1 MHRLVK
7 AELLLQRLDEFRVQ
21 PLRPLVFDAAVA
33 AQLRL
38 FIAARL
44 VAGIAADPRRGIDV
58 GPLHF
63 CDDLL
68 DRPAGNKL
76 NDGKGHQHDAEQG
89 RDHQQ
94 YAFEDIGAHGE
105 IQFPL
110 AVSYHQVSTM
120 PRSYLGFIAG
130 QP

>member
-7 AELLLQRLDEFRVQ
+7 AKLLLQRFDEFRVQ
-21 PLRPLVFDAAVA
+21 PLRPLVFDAGVA
-33 AQLRL
+33 PQLRL
-38 FIAARL
+38 FIAARFI
-44 VAGIAADPRRGIDV
+44 AGIAADPRRGIRV

-68 DRPAGNKL
+68 NGPARNKL
-76 NDGKGHQHDAEQG
+76 NDGKGHQHDAEKR

-94 YAFEDIGAHGE
+94 YAFQDIGAHGE

-120 PRSYLGFIAG
+120 PRSYLGFTAG